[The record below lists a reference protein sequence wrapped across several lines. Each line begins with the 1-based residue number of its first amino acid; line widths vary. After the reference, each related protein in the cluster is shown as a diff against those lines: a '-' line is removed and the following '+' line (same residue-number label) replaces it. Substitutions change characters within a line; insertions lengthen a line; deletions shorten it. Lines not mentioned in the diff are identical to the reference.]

1 MASKF
6 SCACSVRPVKA
17 AGLDTRRNIEPALP
31 AELRARQHTPNI
43 ALRRCAA
50 VGGVTRRTTHGAFW
64 HGRRT
69 TGEEE
74 ARLARPWA
82 PLVELGL

>member
-1 MASKF
+1 MVSKF
-6 SCACSVRPVKA
+6 CCACGARPVEA
-17 AGLDTRRNIEPALP
+17 ARLASRWSIEPALP
-31 AELRARQHTPNI
+31 AEFGARQHTPNI
-43 ALRRCAA
+43 ALRRYAA
-50 VGGVTRRTTHGAFW
+50 VGGVTRQTAHGAFW